1 MEHLAIVGYIFAA
14 FGGVFLLAL
23 LKSTTESKKLFFIA
37 ESFTLCIGMAIALSG
52 VYLLSILLWNYG
64 LMGLVILIAIS
75 VMNVMAVK
83 LTGMSFF
90 PKSGHRSKTQSYLN
104 V

>member
-1 MEHLAIVGYIFAA
+1 MEHLAVVGYIFAA
-14 FGGVFLLAL
+14 LGGVFLLAL

-37 ESFTLCIGMAIALSG
+37 ESFTLCLGMAMASSAL
-52 VYLLSILLWNYG
+52 YLLAVGLWNYG
-64 LMGLVILIAIS
+64 LMGLVILIALS
-75 VMNVMAVK
+75 LMNVMAVK

-90 PKSGHRSKTQSYLN
+90 PKSNRRSKTQSYLN